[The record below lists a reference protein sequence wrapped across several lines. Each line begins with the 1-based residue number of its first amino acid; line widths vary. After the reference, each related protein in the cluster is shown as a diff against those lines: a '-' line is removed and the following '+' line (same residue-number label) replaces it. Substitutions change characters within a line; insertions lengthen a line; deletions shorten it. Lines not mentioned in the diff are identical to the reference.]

1 MKLEKERLDG
11 AMCAPPPPFTDTDTT
26 RTQVE
31 AGACVQAEEGAQ
43 LKRC

>member
-11 AMCAPPPPFTDTDTT
+11 AMCAPPSTDTDTT

>member
-11 AMCAPPPPFTDTDTT
+11 AMCGPPPSTDTDTT

-31 AGACVQAEEGAQ
+31 AGACVQAEECAQ